1 MKDIGGAVA
10 YLMIVFGASL
20 VMAVL
25 CTATNMAIG
34 MVTKVSE
41 PKIQYAKQ
49 IPPKP
54 PQAPVYA
61 EKSKPENKRVPK
73 NSIEEEIKNVF
84 GYEWL
89 LAVAVAKAE
98 SGLNPRAVNQNR
110 NGTKDIGVFQINDCH
125 YFTESER
132 FDWRQN
138 IRLAKQVKDTYGW
151 RAWVAYK
158 NGSYRQ
164 FL

>member
-20 VMAVL
+20 ITAVL

-34 MVTKVSE
+34 MVTEVFE
-41 PKIQYAKQ
+41 TKIQYAKLV
-49 IPPKP
+49 PPK
-54 PQAPVYA
+54 APLA
-61 EKSKPENKRVPK
+61 PEAPEPEPAQPLTGRNH
-73 NSIEEEIKNVF
+73 IENEIIRVF
-84 GYEWL
+84 GNESR
-89 LAVAVAKAE
+89 LAIAVAKAE

-138 IRLAKQVKDTYGW
+138 IWLAKQVKDTYGW